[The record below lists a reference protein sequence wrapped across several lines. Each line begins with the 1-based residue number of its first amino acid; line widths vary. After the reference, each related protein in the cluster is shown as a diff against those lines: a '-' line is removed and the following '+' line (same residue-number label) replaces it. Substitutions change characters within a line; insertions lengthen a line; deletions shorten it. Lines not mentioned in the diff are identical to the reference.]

1 MTNRLY
7 GLDVLRLLMALSVLF
22 YHFGFR
28 GPAHGDM
35 PALDLP
41 LWLSEASKYGYL
53 GVSVFFMISGFVIA
67 YSAEG
72 RTASEFAIARFSRIY
87 PTFIVCMTVT
97 FFVESWAGT
106 PQISASF
113 ADYLANFVLVS
124 RALGF
129 PFMDGAYWSIVLE
142 VIFYGW
148 VFALLLTGLF
158 QSHKLPIL
166 GIWLAASFLNAAV
179 LHLGVLDALLITKY
193 SGFFMAG
200 IAIYEL
206 RKKST
211 AAMWAVL
218 GLAMTLALYTSYQAM
233 LGLEDE
239 FHIVFSLW
247 VLTAIVLLA
256 PLVFYAFLSFRIPDH
271 SIWLATLAGGV
282 SFPLYLVHQH
292 IGYVIFYH
300 LGGGNAR
307 TLTFVM
313 IDLFMLALMIYVFF
327 DRHMVVSVRATLTR
341 WFGPLSSNNI
351 EGSYN
356 KTTALTPG
364 E

>member
-35 PALDLP
+35 PTLDLP
-41 LWLSEASKYGYL
+41 LWLAEASKYGYL

-72 RTASEFAIARFSRIY
+72 RTATEFAIARFSRIY
-87 PTFIVCMTVT
+87 PTFLVCMTVT
-97 FFVESWAGT
+97 FFAVSWAGT

-113 ADYLANFVLVS
+113 TDYLANLVLVS
-124 RALGF
+124 RVFGH

-148 VFALLLTGLF
+148 VFLFMITGLF
-158 QSHKLPIL
+158 QSHKRTIL
-166 GIWLAASFLNAAV
+166 GVWLAVSYLNATV
-179 LHLGVLDALLITKY
+179 LHLGILDLLLITKY
-193 SGFFMAG
+193 SGFFIAG

-206 RKKST
+206 RKKPSV
-211 AAMWAVL
+211 VL
-218 GLAMTLALYTSYQAM
+218 WGIFILAMLLALYTSYQGM
-233 LGLEDE
+233 IGLENE
-239 FHIVFSLW
+239 FHIAFSLT
-247 VLTAIVLLA
+247 VLVAIVLLS
-256 PLVFYAFLSFRIPDH
+256 PVVFAAFLALKVPDH
-271 SIWLATLAGGV
+271 SVWFATLCGGV
-282 SFPLYLVHQH
+282 SYPLYLVHQH

-300 LGGGNAR
+300 LGEGNLR

-313 IDLFMLALMIYVFF
+313 IDLFTLALIIFVFF
-327 DRHMVVSVRATLTR
+327 DRHLVTSVRAVLTR
-341 WFGPLSSNNI
+341 WFMPSSSNTGLGN
-351 EGSYN
+351 S
-356 KTTALTPG
+356 TALTPG